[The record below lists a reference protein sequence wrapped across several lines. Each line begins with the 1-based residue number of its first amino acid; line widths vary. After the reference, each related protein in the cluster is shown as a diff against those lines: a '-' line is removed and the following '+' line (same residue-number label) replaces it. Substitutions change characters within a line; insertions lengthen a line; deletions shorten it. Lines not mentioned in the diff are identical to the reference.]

1 LRIPPAAGWYRASD
15 SAANTLIQHNEL
27 PPQRLAQDLLTRGRF
42 ARFHRGEL
50 GETCAMKKV
59 EAIIKPFK
67 LDEVK
72 EALQEVGLQG
82 ITVTEAK
89 GFGRQKGHT
98 ELYRG
103 AEYVV
108 DFLPKVKIEV
118 VVSDEMVDKAID
130 AIRRAA
136 QTGRIGD
143 GKIFVSTIEEAIR
156 IRTGESGVD
165 AI

>member
-1 LRIPPAAGWYRASD
+1 
-15 SAANTLIQHNEL
+15 
-27 PPQRLAQDLLTRGRF
+27 
-42 ARFHRGEL
+42 
-50 GETCAMKKV
+50 MKKI

-72 EALQEVGLQG
+72 EALQELGIQGLSV
-82 ITVTEAK
+82 IEVK

-118 VVSDEMVDKAID
+118 VLSDNQLDEATNAIIEAAKTDK
-130 AIRRAA
+130 
-136 QTGRIGD
+136 IGD
-143 GKIFVSTIEEAIR
+143 GKIFVSNVEQAIR
-156 IRTGESGVD
+156 IRTGETGDD
-165 AI
+165 AL